1 MTRKF
6 SPLSDDDNNEDDFGK
21 EYDTYLQL
29 STHEKI
35 VFHKSLDKNIDA
47 RLSSETV
54 EIYLLVCLIFVT
66 KF

>member
-35 VFHKSLDKNIDA
+35 IFHKNLDKSIDFHLTIY
-47 RLSSETV
+47 RNSETV
-54 EIYLLVCLIFVT
+54 EI
-66 KF
+66 

>member
-6 SPLSDDDNNEDDFGK
+6 SPLSDDDNNEDDFGT

-35 VFHKSLDKNIDA
+35 IFHKNLDKNIDA
-47 RLSSETV
+47 HLIRQPV
-54 EIYLLVCLIFVT
+54 EI
-66 KF
+66 